1 MSESHP
7 NSAQATAQKTAK
19 GSNLLNWLGY
29 IAVTLALALPIAVLT
44 VRAGAW
50 QQGLLLYSLSCAGA
64 AIVLIIF
71 VLMLLLPRYQHLR
84 SDIRKRALWTL
95 PGTLLLGLVLT
106 SGGDYPLIHDITT
119 DTLDPPISSAAEQ
132 RGGATRNTQAAAPE
146 TIAAQRQSYPDL
158 QTMQT
163 DLSIEEV
170 FSKAKHTAV
179 ALGWNIYYEN
189 LNDGVIEA
197 TDTTAIMAFTDDVII
212 RLRTN
217 ADGTLVDLRSTSR
230 IGKGDMGTN
239 AQRIRKFQQAFSTQ

>member
-19 GSNLLNWLGY
+19 GSNLLTWLGY
-29 IAVTLALALPIAVLT
+29 IAVSLALSLPIAVLT

-64 AIVLIIF
+64 ALVLIIL
-71 VLMLLLPRYQHLR
+71 VLMLFLPRYQHLR
-84 SDIRKRALWTL
+84 PDIRKRALWTL
-95 PGTLLLGLVLT
+95 PGTLLLALVLA
-106 SGGDYPLIHDITT
+106 SGGDHPLIRDITT
-119 DTLDPPISSAAEQ
+119 DTLDPPVFSATEQ
-132 RGGATRNTQAAAPE
+132 QGGATSNTLATAPE

-158 QTMQT
+158 QTVQT

-170 FSKAKHTAV
+170 FNKAKHTAV
-179 ALGWNIYYEN
+179 ALGWDIYYEN

-197 TDTTAIMAFTDDVII
+197 TDTTAIMAFTDDIVI

-217 ADGTLVDLRSTSR
+217 AKGTLVDLRSASR

-239 AQRIRKFQQAFSTQ
+239 AKRIRKFQQAFSKQ